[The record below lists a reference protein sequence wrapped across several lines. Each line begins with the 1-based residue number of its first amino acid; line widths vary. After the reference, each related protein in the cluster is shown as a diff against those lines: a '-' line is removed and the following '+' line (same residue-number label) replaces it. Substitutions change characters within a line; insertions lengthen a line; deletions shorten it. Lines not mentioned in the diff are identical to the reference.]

1 MPGPPRGSYRLE
13 ERTLRQEH
21 EFSEFY
27 RANYGKITAIV
38 TAMLGDRYEA
48 EDVTQEAFAR
58 ALARWPRLARYELP
72 EAWVRRVALRLAID
86 HGRRLRRTS
95 GLAAK
100 LLGARRSQESEPAD
114 SLPFT
119 ALGLAL
125 LQLPLRERETLVLH
139 YVADLPVEQ
148 IARERGV
155 PSGTVKGRLAAG
167 RRRLERELAAHPR
180 ARHPRAEHPDAEQP
194 DAEHPDVQHP
204 GVQYRKGA
212 RDAR

>member
-1 MPGPPRGSYRLE
+1 MAAKLPGPARPGHMAGPRGSDRLE

-27 RANYGKITAIV
+27 QASYGKITAIV

-58 ALARWPRLARYELP
+58 ALARWPRLAHYELP

-95 GLAAK
+95 RLAAK
-100 LLGARRSQESEPAD
+100 LLGARRGQESEPAD

-148 IARERGV
+148 IARESGV
-155 PSGTVKGRLAAG
+155 PTGTVKGRLAAG
-167 RRRLERELAAHPR
+167 RRRLERELA
-180 ARHPRAEHPDAEQP
+180 EHP

-204 GVQYRKGA
+204 EAQYRKGA